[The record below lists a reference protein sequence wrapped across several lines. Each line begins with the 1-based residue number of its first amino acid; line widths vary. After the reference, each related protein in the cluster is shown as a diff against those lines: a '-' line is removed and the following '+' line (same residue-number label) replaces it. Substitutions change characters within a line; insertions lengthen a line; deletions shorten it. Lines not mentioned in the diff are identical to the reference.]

1 MVRPPPKSTRTDT
14 LCPYPTLFRS
24 EFPTDQLSRV
34 ERDAVESTRQAL
46 DAHLGTVDPP
56 TDTGEVPGG
65 GLEAH
70 EDAGSHL
77 IERHVGR
84 TEQQL
89 LDRLQRENISASSS
103 FRDLPAAEHFVSGTI
118 SENQDRVDAWLD
130 GKGGT
135 RLEIGRAHV

>member
-77 IERHVGR
+77 IERHVSR

-89 LDRLQRENISASSS
+89 LDRLQRENISASSH
-103 FRDLPAAEHFVSGTI
+103 FRAPPAAAPFLSGPIAEHQHQIGSASGK
-118 SENQDRVDAWLD
+118 EN
-130 GKGGT
+130 
-135 RLEIGRAHV
+135 